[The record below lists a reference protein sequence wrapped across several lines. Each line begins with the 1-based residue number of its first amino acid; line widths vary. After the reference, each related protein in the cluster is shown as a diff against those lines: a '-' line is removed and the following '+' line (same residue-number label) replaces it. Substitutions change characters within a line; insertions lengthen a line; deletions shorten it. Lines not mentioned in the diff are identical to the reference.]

1 MECSNIIF
9 IVVDALR
16 KDYAKPLEDALVN
29 LGFVKYERAIAP
41 APWTLPSHA
50 SMLTGLYPILHGAHE
65 TKNKKIPEI
74 KLKKKTS
81 LLTIELQELGFK
93 TYLLSANP
101 YVSPNFGFIGFGSF
115 YEIPVCPD
123 FSLLSNEETIFI
135 GKLLRKNNRSRI
147 GVAKRLILTGQ
158 YKLFLKSA
166 LHFLL
171 RRIYRL
177 IYHPIY
183 RWPIHKS
190 SKRIIKE
197 FKKVMS
203 RNSDER
209 KFILINF
216 MEVHQPYF
224 MRDIFDE
231 EKRNNWKTNEKPDL
245 KLVRKWRE
253 HYSRE
258 IEYIV
263 QRVLDLIKVLEET
276 NEFEKSLIIVTSDHG
291 QLLGEHGRLGH
302 GVFLYDELLRVP
314 LLIKYPRDAE
324 IKIMSKKSEYVSL
337 VRLKQLILKVAKNE
351 FKDDGILYSKTVFSE
366 SYGIGAKID
375 ELKTEEEKRNI
386 GILDKYRI
394 AIYHGDFKGI
404 FNVENWRFEEI
415 ISYNPDRKVTEEV
428 AEELKRKVLKFLK
441 NSLSL
446 KILKSQEAEKPLK
459 PLGKR

>member
-1 MECSNIIF
+1 MECSNIVF

-65 TKNKKIPEI
+65 TKNKKVPEI

-101 YVSPNFGFIGFGSF
+101 FINPNFGFIGFDSF
-115 YEIPVCPD
+115 YEIPMRPD
-123 FSLLSNEETIFI
+123 FSLLDNGEIIFI
-135 GKLLRKNNRSRI
+135 RELRESGYSRI
-147 GVAKRLILTGQ
+147 AVAKRLFLTGQ
-158 YKLFLKSA
+158 YKFFLRSA

-177 IYHPIY
+177 FYRPIY
-183 RWPIHKS
+183 RWPLHKG

-197 FKKVMS
+197 FKKIMS
-203 RNSDER
+203 ENSDER

-216 MEVHQPYF
+216 MEVHEPYF
-224 MRDIFDE
+224 IRNIFAE
-231 EKRNNWKTNEKPDL
+231 EKRNNWKTNEKSDL
-245 KLVRKWRE
+245 KLIKKWRKR
-253 HYSRE
+253 YSRE
-258 IEYIV
+258 IEYMV
-263 QRVLDLIKVLEET
+263 QRLLDLIKVLKGT

-314 LLIKYPRDAE
+314 LLIKYPKDSE

-337 VRLKQLILKVAKNE
+337 VKLKQLILKTAKNE
-351 FKDDGILYSKTVFSE
+351 LKDDGVLCSETVFSE
-366 SYGIGAKID
+366 CYGIEEKID
-375 ELKTEEEKRNI
+375 ELKTEEEKNI

-394 AIYHGDFKGI
+394 AIYHEDFKGI
-404 FNVENWRFEEI
+404 FNVEDWRFEEI

-428 AEELKRKVLKFLK
+428 AEELKRKVMKFLK
-441 NSLSL
+441 NSSSL
-446 KILKSQEAEKPLK
+446 KIFKIPKKLRNP
-459 PLGKR
+459 